1 MWSQKTSSH
10 NLQLYRVPGVA
21 LAAIVKQIILCD
33 GGREEKKKT
42 IQKVICDLWDQCRA
56 ASVTSEHH
64 MSVSNG
70 KRYAVEPACRVIK
83 AGGLYVR
90 GVAGSGTVPAGS
102 VVSPFIRWTFEQ
114 SCCEHPAL
122 VLLKACFGFFFFWW
136 KPLFYETSFH
146 YEEHSAYLHAKLP
159 SECFMR
165 NEVIL
170 RGIGGKGRPPCL
182 MLSLLSH
189 DFHNKG

>member
-1 MWSQKTSSH
+1 MWSQKTSSN
-10 NLQLYRVPGVA
+10 NLQLHRVPGVA
-21 LAAIVKQIILCD
+21 LAAIVRQIILCD

-42 IQKVICDLWDQCRA
+42 IQKVICDLWVQCRA

-70 KRYAVEPACRVIK
+70 KRYAVEPACRVTK

-90 GVAGSGTVPAGS
+90 GVAGSGTVTAGTA
-102 VVSPFIRWTFEQ
+102 VSPFIRWTFEK
-114 SCCEHPAL
+114 SDSPKS
-122 VLLKACFGFFFFWW
+122 LLRIFLMKAFILWNIISLSGAFW
-136 KPLFYETSFH
+136 
-146 YEEHSAYLHAKLP
+146 YLHAKLP

-170 RGIGGKGRPPCL
+170 RGIGGKGWPPCL